1 MGPGTKHAGAA
12 RECIDSFALRFGLT
26 LLTRSHSREYL
37 DPSSHQLP
45 SVDACFGISSSRA
58 RRSGRCERN
67 AVEPTLQKLR
77 LNNIERDVQFTIFY
91 RATDKL
97 ENPYDFIMHR
107 LSEENVDRENKNE
120 ERRYFEEEG
129 EIRKNYAP
137 MGIYIWIKSRTIH
150 IDVALQA
157 SKRYPTPDNCPLAE
171 CSRDDARCFCRSPG
185 NSRDNCR
192 FNPCCRFHRTMH
204 APPILV
210 FDSCCAYTA
219 PITIVRGGIWKT
231 LSRGKPLIV
240 IPSARPIGFRLIMT
254 IRARMAT
261 LVWEKMSLIFH

>member
-67 AVEPTLQKLR
+67 AIEPTLQKLR

-91 RATDKL
+91 RAIDKL

-107 LSEENVDRENKNE
+107 LSERNVDRENKNE

-171 CSRDDARCFCRSPG
+171 CSRDDARCFCRSPI
-185 NSRDNCR
+185 C
-192 FNPCCRFHRTMH
+192 PE
-204 APPILV
+204 ILE
-210 FDSCCAYTA
+210 
-219 PITIVRGGIWKT
+219 TIVGLIPAADSIGQCTRLRSSFSTRAAHI
-231 LSRGKPLIV
+231 PLQ
-240 IPSARPIGFRLIMT
+240 
-254 IRARMAT
+254 
-261 LVWEKMSLIFH
+261 